1 MKQLCYLFVLFISIN
16 CYTQNNSKIDSLT
29 TAINATENPV
39 QKAKLLL
46 KRSKLLTTSNVNES
60 YQDAI
65 KTLEISK
72 IQNEENLHLETLT
85 QLSAVLF
92 VQEKFEKALDY
103 DFQALTLAQS
113 LNQNLGI
120 INTYKNISR
129 NKKALGNIKE
139 SILFAEKAKGIAIEK
154 KLNQELASINNVL
167 GVAYRNNNDFQ
178 KSLSVLNEALTQTKN
193 LKLIALLKMNKA
205 NTLTELMRLDE
216 AIENHLECL
225 KINEQLNDSKGKQQ
239 TYNNLGVLFKKAKQY
254 DKSIQYF
261 HKSIKIATENKNK
274 LSVAIGYDN
283 VATAYDLMNKKDSIL
298 WYRKNAIA
306 IFESINDEKNI
317 ARGYHNLGNYYLL
330 HDFLTEAEQ
339 NLLIALQKRI
349 IINNTNDIASTKT
362 LLGKLYDNQQQ
373 FEKAETYLNEAKQLY
388 KTEATDKKAE
398 FLEAYSNHF
407 KLKGDFEQALKIK
420 EEQLIVRDSL
430 LHKSEIINVIKK
442 ENDFVVKNQNK
453 KIIKLQTIESNIKQ
467 SKIIYGIL
475 IFLVFILALYSFV
488 RWKKSDANKKKMQIE
503 KSLVERQKVV
513 IENENINIREELVN
527 VKKLVFEDYI
537 MLKNKTK
544 IYLNELIYIKSE
556 DHYLEI
562 YTQNK
567 KEFLRGTVNEILIQ
581 LPPNFLQ
588 SHRSYIVNTNFI
600 QGINSSEI
608 ILKNLIKLPLT
619 RKYKDNFKE

>member
-16 CYTQNNSKIDSLT
+16 CYSQNNSKIDSLT
-29 TAINATENPV
+29 TAISNTENPV

-72 IQNEENLHLETLT
+72 TENEENLHLETLS

-139 SILFAEKAKGIAIEK
+139 SVLFAEKAKEIAIEK

-193 LKLIALLKMNKA
+193 PKLIALLKMNKA
-205 NTLTELMRLDE
+205 NTLSELMRLDE

-225 KINEQLNDSKGKQQ
+225 KINEQLNNSKGKQQ

-298 WYRKNAIA
+298 WYRQNAIA

-330 HDFLTEAEQ
+330 HNFLTEAEQ

-349 IINNTNDIASTKT
+349 IINNTKDIASTKT
-362 LLGKLYDNQQQ
+362 LLGKLYDNLEQ
-373 FEKAETYLNEAKQLY
+373 FEKADTYLNDAKQLY

-420 EEQLIVRDSL
+420 EEQLIVQDSL

-442 ENDFVVKNQNK
+442 ENDFVEKTQNN
-453 KIIKLQTIESNIKQ
+453 KIIKLQSIESNIKQ
-467 SKIIYGIL
+467 SKIIYGLL
-475 IFLVFILALYSFV
+475 IFLVFLLALYSFI
-488 RWKKSDANKKKMQIE
+488 RWKKSDSNKKRIQIE
-503 KSLVERQKVV
+503 KSLVEKQKVV

-567 KEFLRGTVNEILIQ
+567 KEFLRGTVNEVLIQ

-600 QGINSSEI
+600 QAINTSEI
-608 ILKNLIKLPLT
+608 ILKNLIKIPLT